1 MEEYLGM
8 VSHYEAQKKYEKK
21 TIIFSIAL
29 IVGASLFV
37 WIDSIRVN
45 PLVIFA
51 LAMGL
56 AFFYAIKGK
65 VVSKNYDKVY
75 DYLKKSEPEII
86 KNKELV
92 CFIDYKLSQ
101 EFKDEP
107 DKLINF
113 LKAKEVDNSFKES
126 INQIKQRYDLL
137 VSEGEQ

>member
-1 MEEYLGM
+1 M
-8 VSHYEAQKKYEKK
+8 
-21 TIIFSIAL
+21 
-29 IVGASLFV
+29 
-37 WIDSIRVN
+37 
-45 PLVIFA
+45 
-51 LAMGL
+51 
-56 AFFYAIKGK
+56 
-65 VVSKNYDKVY
+65 SKNYDKVY

>member
-56 AFFYAIKGK
+56 AFFM
-65 VVSKNYDKVY
+65 
-75 DYLKKSEPEII
+75 
-86 KNKELV
+86 
-92 CFIDYKLSQ
+92 Q
-101 EFKDEP
+101 
-107 DKLINF
+107 
-113 LKAKEVDNSFKES
+113 
-126 INQIKQRYDLL
+126 
-137 VSEGEQ
+137 